1 MNSLAVQKTS
11 IPGLLLVQLPVHEDA
26 RGWFKENWQKEKM
39 VAAGLPDFRPVQ
51 NNVSFNKAVGITRG
65 IHAEPWDK
73 YVSVVGGAVFG
84 AWVDLREGAS
94 FGRVYTHE
102 LRAGQAMFVPR
113 GVGNGFQTLEANTGY
128 SYLVTEH
135 WSEQAKNHYTFVN
148 LADEKLAI
156 DWPIDLQQSTISEA
170 DRDHPALAAVVP
182 VKKRKTLVLGANGQ
196 VGRALAKEVSGN
208 EEFEFLTRNDF
219 NLGNAQDLAEL
230 NWAQYETVINAA
242 AFTQV
247 DAAETENGRE
257 NAWAVNVQA
266 MSELAQQCAKHA
278 ITLVHISSDYV
289 FDGRENSYTEDS
301 PVCPLGVYGQTKAA
315 GDSVVRVVPRHYIF
329 RTSWVIGDGK
339 NFIATMQQ
347 LAATGI
353 DPEVVNDQ
361 IGRLSFSGEIA
372 RGILHVLRVGSPFGT
387 YNLTNDGEPLS
398 WAALAKETFK
408 ILGYSPNR
416 VKEVSTSE
424 YFREQELFAARPANS
439 ILDLTKIKDTGFK
452 PKDHME
458 ELKNYLDPKY

>member
-1 MNSLAVQKTS
+1 MNSLAVQETS

-26 RGWFKENWQKEKM
+26 RGWFKENWQQEKM

-51 NNVSFNKAVGITRG
+51 NNVSFNKTVGTTRG

-73 YVSVVGGAVFG
+73 YVAVVGGAVFG

-94 FGRVYTHE
+94 FGSVYTHE
-102 LRAGQAMFVPR
+102 LRAGQAIFVPR

-135 WSEQAKNHYTFVN
+135 WSEQAKKLYTFVN
-148 LADEKLAI
+148 LADQKLAI
-156 DWPIDLQQSTISEA
+156 DWPIDLPQATISEA

-182 VKKRKTLVLGANGQ
+182 MKKRKTLVFGANGQ

-208 EEFEFLTRNDF
+208 EDFEFLSREELD
-219 NLGNAQDLAEL
+219 LCKAQDLVDID
-230 NWAQYETVINAA
+230 WAQYETVINAA

-247 DAAETENGRE
+247 DAAETKGGRE
-257 NAWAVNVQA
+257 NAWEVNVLA
-266 MSELAQQCAKHA
+266 LSNLAQQCSKHA

-301 PVCPLGVYGQTKAA
+301 PISPLGVYGQTKAA
-315 GDSVVRVVPRHYIF
+315 GDNVVRVVPRHYIF

-339 NFIATMQQ
+339 NFIATMKR
-347 LAATGI
+347 LATTGI

-361 IGRLSFSGEIA
+361 IGRLSFSNEIA
-372 RGILHVLRVGSPFGT
+372 RGILHVLRAGSPFGT
-387 YNLTNDGEPLS
+387 YNLTNDGDPLS

-408 ILGYSPNR
+408 FLGHSPHR
-416 VKEVSTSE
+416 VKEISTSE
-424 YFREQELFAARPANS
+424 YFRHQELFAPRPANS
-439 ILDLTKIKDTGFK
+439 ILDLTKIKNTGFK
-452 PKDHME
+452 PTDHVE